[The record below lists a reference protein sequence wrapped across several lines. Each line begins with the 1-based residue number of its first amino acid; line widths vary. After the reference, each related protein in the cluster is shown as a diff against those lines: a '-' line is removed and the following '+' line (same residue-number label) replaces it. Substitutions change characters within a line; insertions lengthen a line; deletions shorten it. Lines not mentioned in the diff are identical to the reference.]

1 MLFIIYIDDIT
12 YINKSSVFIFADD
25 TKLVKRVSSQEDLS
39 DLQIDLENLLSW
51 CKEWNLSLNTSKC
64 RHMHFGPNYH
74 SHTYSLGNTPILST
88 ESFKD
93 LGITVHKSLSWSPHV
108 NEICKKAYSSLH
120 LIRRSTQPHHNST
133 TKRKLYVSLV
143 RANLTYCSQLW
154 RPRLHKNIAKIEQI
168 QRRAT
173 KYILNINSSM
183 DYKLRLI
190 EVNLLPL
197 MFWYELQDILFAIK
211 CFIKPS
217 DNFNLYNY
225 VKFSEG
231 KTQDPT
237 LRKN

>member
-1 MLFIIYIDDIT
+1 
-12 YINKSSVFIFADD
+12 
-25 TKLVKRVSSQEDLS
+25 
-39 DLQIDLENLLSW
+39 
-51 CKEWNLSLNTSKC
+51 
-64 RHMHFGPNYH
+64 MHFGPNYH

-88 ESFKD
+88 ESYED
-93 LGITVHKSLSWSPHV
+93 SGITVHKSLSWSSHI

-133 TKRKLYVSLV
+133 TKRKLYVSS
-143 RANLTYCSQLW
+143 NLTYCSQLW

-190 EVNLLPL
+190 EANLLPI

-211 CFIKPS
+211 CFIKP
-217 DNFNLYNY
+217 
-225 VKFSEG
+225 
-231 KTQDPT
+231 PT
-237 LRKN
+237 TLT